1 MPLCRSLSDHVY
13 DSRESWGFSSGI
25 LSRCRCKHAR
35 HMQCKY
41 YIAGRQ
47 TELRT
52 VSIKEG
58 SAEWWR
64 VCTVKARVLG
74 SLQALLD
81 SCIRLLR
88 RPIYA
93 EPVGDSAS
101 CSIVRSASYSLGPF
115 IANAE
120 MMVDFIHRTPYTA
133 PLSTSATNAEFGATL
148 NCSKEPNLTRRQHIM
163 GGNIIQDR
171 NQMPKRFTIENV

>member
-41 YIAGRQ
+41 YIAGCQ

-58 SAEWWR
+58 SAEWRR

-74 SLQALLD
+74 SLKALLD
-81 SCIRLLR
+81 GCIRLLR

-115 IANAE
+115 IADAE
-120 MMVDFIHRTPYTA
+120 MMVDFIHLSHSIY
-133 PLSTSATNAEFGATL
+133 STSVDISNECRIWCHTQQGTKSDEKATHHGRRHHTRQKPNAE
-148 NCSKEPNLTRRQHIM
+148 EVH
-163 GGNIIQDR
+163 D
-171 NQMPKRFTIENV
+171 